1 MSRTNKKGI
10 FDLHPSLELGNS
22 AKSQLSCLKVNNC
35 VQVLFFTPAKTT
47 VNKSIFR
54 HTRKFIDFSEI
65 GWAVSMLPILNG
77 SMHRSAVL
85 ERHTDTLEKC
95 NIG

>member
-10 FDLHPSLELGNS
+10 FDLRLSLELGTS

-35 VQVLFFTPAKTT
+35 VQVLFFTPAKKT

-54 HTRKFIDFSEI
+54 HTGWFVDFSQI
-65 GWAVSMLPILNG
+65 GWAVCMLPFLIG
-77 SMHRSAVL
+77 SMHRSTVL
-85 ERHTDTLEKC
+85 KRFTDTFRK
-95 NIG
+95 